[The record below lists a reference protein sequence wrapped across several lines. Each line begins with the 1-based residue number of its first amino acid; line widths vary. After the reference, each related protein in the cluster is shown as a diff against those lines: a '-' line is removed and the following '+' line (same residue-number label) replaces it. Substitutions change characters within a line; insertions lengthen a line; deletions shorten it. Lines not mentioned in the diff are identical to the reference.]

1 MEQRVEARVLSIR
14 EALEIANLNCFVVVV
29 LLNEVSINGWLGEEG
44 VRLVAGMI
52 IESVKTYGM
61 EFVWKML
68 IADMKREGKAF
79 RLHT

>member
-68 IADMKREGKAF
+68 IADMKREGKAL
-79 RLHT
+79 RLHA